1 MILNRALQQEILIQ
15 TANAYPFALG
25 YEELS
30 SGIWIN
36 TDQKELARELQ
47 YLVEHGLL
55 QKDAIS
61 ISLDNQISLRNIKI
75 TKDGIDFLQADGG
88 LSAILN
94 VVTVRF
100 EADTLTALLT
110 TKINQSD
117 LPEDEKNSLVEAVKD
132 LPAEGMKQL
141 MTRVLDKG
149 IDSIPNLVP
158 YLMQT
163 LSNM

>member
-30 SGIWIN
+30 SGIWVN
-36 TDQKELARELQ
+36 TDIKELGKELQ

-61 ISLDNQISLRNIKI
+61 ISLDNQIGLQNIKI

-100 EADTLTALLT
+100 EAATLAALLT

-117 LPEDEKNSLVEAVKD
+117 LPDDEKNSLIAAVKD
-132 LPAEGMKQL
+132 LPADGMKHL

>member
-25 YEELS
+25 HEELS

-36 TDQKELARELQ
+36 TDIKELGRELQ

-61 ISLDNQISLRNIKI
+61 ISIDNQIGLQNIKI